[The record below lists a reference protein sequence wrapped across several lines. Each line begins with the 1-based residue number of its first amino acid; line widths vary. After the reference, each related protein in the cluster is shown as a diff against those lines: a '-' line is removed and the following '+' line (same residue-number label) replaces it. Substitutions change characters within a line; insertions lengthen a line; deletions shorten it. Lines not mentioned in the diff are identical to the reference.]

1 MVLKQKISKE
11 ESCFVVH
18 LLDAAIN
25 LRGTVIHGI
34 RNNGIT
40 RRYDSNVTIIIA

>member
-18 LLDAAIN
+18 LLDAN

-40 RRYDSNVTIIIA
+40 RRYDSNIRIIIA